1 MNGQPEGLDDPFY
14 GPDPALPD
22 QLRARACPAGEPH
35 TGDHPE
41 RDHGHTDCWLLH
53 RAADRI
59 EELEGG
65 GKPPVRKAIG
75 HEESTYEFVAD
86 GNIYRVLRIDPVYG
100 TIVEPSGE
108 DGQAK

>member
-1 MNGQPEGLDDPFY
+1 MNVQRFRKKPVTVEAMHWDGTPEG
-14 GPDPALPD
+14 
-22 QLRARACPAGEPH
+22 
-35 TGDHPE
+35 
-41 RDHGHTDCWLLH
+41 